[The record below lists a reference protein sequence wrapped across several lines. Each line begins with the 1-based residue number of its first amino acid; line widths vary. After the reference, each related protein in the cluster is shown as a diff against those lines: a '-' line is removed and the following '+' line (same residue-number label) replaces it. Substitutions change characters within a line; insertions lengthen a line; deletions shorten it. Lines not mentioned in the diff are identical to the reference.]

1 MKYIDRGGE
10 LVYAQPFEAKGVH
23 FYGFL
28 LWADKDVLQEAL
40 CDRYL
45 NNPSGGA
52 TKFRPAAPLVLL
64 AFCKLDS
71 LSSDAPPYKDYG
83 WFSEQ
88 EAAIWVL
95 TVDEQRETML
105 WSFPYIWV
113 DNPYAMAMGREI
125 YGFPKGLGTFEIPS
139 SPEIAEHFSVDILAL
154 KTFSPET
161 EGTIERVIQAN
172 RVSGGG
178 ATSEWAEVGDAGKAI
193 LKGLAAA
200 AGTDDIWGDL
210 KLAYNTL
217 DDLIHGRVPFVFLK
231 QFRDVADGTSACYQS
246 IVEVTCKM
254 TQFHG
259 GGLLGGEYEVE
270 IADLASHPLVADLG
284 LAGNK
289 IKPVMSY
296 WNYFDFEIGPGVEIW
311 KGNQHA

>member
-10 LVYAQPFEAKGVH
+10 QVYEQPFAAKGVH

-28 LWADKDVLQEAL
+28 LSADQDVLQKNL

-45 NNPSGGA
+45 NEPSGGV

-71 LSSDAPPYKDYG
+71 LSSEAPPYNGYG

-95 TVDEQRETML
+95 TVDEVRETAL
-105 WSFPYIWV
+105 WAFPYIWV

-125 YGFPKGLGTFEIPS
+125 YGFPKGLGTFQIPDA
-139 SPEIAEHFSVDILAL
+139 PQDADHFSVDILAL

-172 RVSGGG
+172 RVSGSG
-178 ATSEWAEVGDAGKAI
+178 ATAEWKELGEAGKAV
-193 LKGLAAA
+193 LDTLSSG
-200 AGTDDIWGDL
+200 AGKNDIWGDL
-210 KLAYNTL
+210 KLAYNTI
-217 DDLIHGRVPFVFLK
+217 DDLVHGRVPFVFLK
-231 QFRDVADGTSACYQS
+231 QFRDVAVGTDACHQS
-246 IVEVTCKM
+246 IVEVVCKM
-254 TQFHG
+254 TQFHS
-259 GGLLGGEYEVE
+259 GGLLLGEYEIDIE
-270 IADLASHPLVADLG
+270 ELASHPLVADLG
-284 LAGNK
+284 LTGNR
-289 IKPVMSY
+289 IKPILSY
-296 WNYFDFEIGPGVEIW
+296 WTYFDFEIGPGVEIW
-311 KGNQHA
+311 KGQ